1 MLQRNEGLGTDLT
14 ERQLRLLR
22 LIVSDY
28 IASAS
33 PVGSETVARRHGLG
47 LSSATIRH
55 DMALL
60 EEEGYIAHP
69 HTSAGRIP
77 LDRGYRLYAESFADD
92 VSLPVAD
99 RRRIRHQFYQ
109 VEGAP
114 EEWVRLAGNIL
125 ARLVQNLALVT
136 FPRAPQAR
144 LKDIR
149 LVALQEFL
157 ALLVVILQEARL
169 RHQMVGFADP
179 LTQEELDAI
188 AQRLTAAFQGMS
200 AAEIEA
206 SPVEFAPA
214 EQQVRQ
220 AVVHSLTADEAP
232 AREDIHLEGLS
243 AFLRQPE
250 FSTSPDGERLLAI
263 MEVLE
268 TRSALQTLVTRAR
281 AARDLQVIIGSEN
294 PREELQD
301 YSIVLMSYGIPGEA
315 QGTIGVLGPTRMSY
329 PRVIASVRY
338 LGSVLSE
345 LVREIAG

>member
-1 MLQRNEGLGTDLT
+1 MLRRNESLGSDLT

-77 LDRGYRLYAESFADD
+77 LDRGE
-92 VSLPVAD
+92 
-99 RRRIRHQFYQ
+99 
-109 VEGAP
+109 

-144 LKDIR
+144 LKDVR

-206 SPVEFAPA
+206 SPVEFAPT

-232 AREDIHLEGLS
+232 AREDIHMEGLS